1 MTVEAVKPVDALL
14 GDGTI
19 LRFPAG
25 TDPGVVDAAV
35 KRHIAEGGTEGG
47 ARMPRSGGDVTDKDP
62 YVLRPLTTTIKERL
76 DTAAGAVSDAAY
88 KTGNRLLDLLEPLD
102 IPRDALATG
111 VANVAHD
118 ESFLKGVQEGAAR
131 GAQTSTRE
139 LLSDE
144 FRKEHPIMSGV
155 AGFVGDVATDP
166 LTWTPAAA
174 ITIPGRLG
182 VKGLR
187 ALKNTE
193 TGQRLADNPI
203 FRAFNVYTGDKQK
216 AKEIYERWRNF
227 RDSGGIAAEDEARRL
242 DALINKMAK
251 EGDIPPEKLR
261 GDITEAIEQG
271 NLHDGALG
279 ALERDLIE
287 RNKVMLLKE
296 QQLGVDVGD
305 LGKSYMAHVATR
317 EGTKV
322 LQRGGGPRDRIPG
335 THQSQINRKIEG
347 TVAEINATN
356 LYGVKKFFED
366 DPAVIQ
372 SVREY
377 RHANAIAGRQY
388 LDEAS
393 TLGVNAASAPSNY
406 VSIPGIPG
414 KKFDPEIAG
423 MLKLN
428 HSRLT
433 DEKELL
439 AVLRLY
445 DGAQNWWKTWALG
458 LSPAY
463 HSRNVMSN
471 VWNSYLAGVTDPRT
485 YGQAAKLQGM
495 ARGSALLDIP
505 PMQFKGEIAGKPARE
520 VYDAARDNGV
530 IARGQYSADV
540 PNVGEGRGGTG
551 SPLNP
556 INLSTSNYYLQ
567 KGFSA
572 GRHLENNARF
582 AVFIDRISK
591 GDSYADAAKVVKK
604 HLFDYGDLSI
614 TEQKVFKR
622 LAPFYTWSRKNI
634 PLQLETLVMRPDKMQ
649 KINIARQNVEQEK
662 RPDPRNVPEWI
673 KKAGPVYLPPGDE
686 GGEERRAWT
695 MRNVHPFMDLAVIVD
710 PKGGS
715 PLKELFNYL
724 GPVLKTPMEFVANY
738 DAFKERP
745 IKKFRGQTS
754 SLLGVQMPVKVAHLL
769 KNFVLLGQI
778 DRANPGN
785 IFGGKDEEGKTT
797 RAFGMEDPL
806 SIDVPDWVP
815 FAGGETFG
823 IGAARENRMD
833 LPGLERL
840 MQYAFGARTYAFK
853 PDSEELKQLKAWK
866 WGLKTAKSTL
876 SLANKRDM
884 PDEVAQLMK
893 EINRLIKEMDDKT
906 RPGPGGL
913 LKRSGQ

>member
-1 MTVEAVKPVDALL
+1 MANIVTS
-14 GDGTI
+14 DGK
-19 LRFPAG
+19 LREG
-25 TDPGVVDAAV
+25 TTTNKVGSDG
-35 KRHIAEGGTEGG
+35 KLIQGG
-47 ARMPRSGGDVTDKDP
+47 ARMRRSDGDVTDKDP
-62 YVLRPLTTTIKERL
+62 SAWADPVKEVV
-76 DTAAGAVSDAAY
+76 DTAAGAVGHAAY
-88 KTGNRLLDLLEPLD
+88 KTGSRLLDLISPLD

-111 VANVAHD
+111 VSNLAHD
-118 ESFLKGVQEGAAR
+118 ESFFEGVKEGAAT
-131 GAQTSTRE
+131 GEQTSTRE

-144 FRKEHPIMSGV
+144 FREEHPIMSGV

-166 LTWTPAAA
+166 LTWTPAGWISTPA
-174 ITIPGRLG
+174 RLAG
-182 VKGLR
+182 QGLR
-187 ALKNTE
+187 ALKATALGRRLE
-193 TGQRLADNPI
+193 TRANSTDVGFNI
-203 FRAFNVYTGDKQK
+203 FEAFNVYTGDKQK

-242 DALINKMAK
+242 DALINKMAQ
-251 EGDIPPEKLR
+251 EGDIPSEKLR

-271 NLHDGALG
+271 DLHDGALG

-305 LGKSYMAHVATR
+305 LGESYMAHVATR

-356 LYGVKKFFED
+356 LYGVKQFFEY
-366 DPAVIQ
+366 DPAIIQ
-372 SVREY
+372 SVREF
-377 RHANAIAGRQY
+377 RHANATAGAQY

-393 TLGVNAASAPSNY
+393 TLGVDAALAPSNY
-406 VSIPGIPG
+406 VSIPGISG

-463 HSRNVMSN
+463 HSRNVMGN

-634 PLQLETLVMRPDKMQ
+634 PLQLETLVMRPDKIQ

-662 RPDPRNVPEWI
+662 RPDPRNVPEWV

-686 GGEERRAWT
+686 GGEEIRAWT

-724 GPVLKTPMEFVANY
+724 GPILKTPMEFVANY

-797 RAFGMEDPL
+797 RAFGMEDSL

-853 PDSEELKQLKAWK
+853 PDSEEIKQLKAWK
-866 WGLKTAKSTL
+866 WGLETAKSSL
-876 SLANKRDM
+876 RLANRRDM

-906 RPGPGGL
+906 RPGPGGG